1 MAADCWRLFCR
12 CSGQIKHRQHEL
24 PEGNA
29 MTNLTRRN
37 FIGAAGAAAALLPGL
52 PAFAQSKRI
61 TIGTNPA
68 GSIYYSLG
76 GGIAKVLT
84 EKMGVQAIV
93 QPLAGSSVAL
103 PLVNANELT
112 SALSSTLDTGAAYRG
127 DLEYQGKAMKN
138 LRALARIFSLPYTVT
153 VRADSGI
160 KTMADLKGKK
170 VVMEFKALLGLK
182 PMNEALVKAGGL
194 QLSDITPISVGGL
207 KQGLDAVADKTADAS
222 AVAAGIPMVQEMHAS
237 VPGGVRYLNVTG
249 PNATDAFMAQ
259 QLPGSSLMKL
269 EPNARMPEVTEPVT
283 IGTYDVFLV
292 VGKDLSDADANKMA
306 TILIESWPELQKDFP
321 ALRPSKLEDL
331 PRATNVVPFH
341 PGAAA
346 AYKAKKMWTA
356 KNDEADKKVM

>member
-1 MAADCWRLFCR
+1 M
-12 CSGQIKHRQHEL
+12 S
-24 PEGNA
+24 
-29 MTNLTRRN
+29 NLTRRH
-37 FIGAAGAAAALLPGL
+37 FIGAATAAAALGPSL
-52 PAFAQSKRI
+52 PAFAQAKRI

-76 GGIAKVLT
+76 GGMAKVLT

-103 PLVNANELT
+103 PLVNAGELT
-112 SALSSTLDTGAAYRG
+112 SSLSSTLDTGAAYRG
-127 DLEYQGKAMKN
+127 EGEYQGRAMKN
-138 LRALARIFSLPYTVT
+138 LRSLVRIFSLPYTFT

-160 KTMADLKGKK
+160 KTIADLKGKK

-182 PMNEALVKAGGL
+182 PMNEALIKAGGL
-194 QLSDITPISVGGL
+194 QLSDVVPVSVGGL

-222 AVAAGIPMVQEMHAS
+222 AVAAGIPMVQEMNAS

-249 PNATDAFMAQ
+249 ANATDEFMGRT
-259 QLPGSSLMKL
+259 LPGSSLMKL
-269 EPNARMPEVTEPVT
+269 EPSARMPEVTEPVT

-292 VGKDLSDADANKMA
+292 VGKDLSDADANKMT
-306 TILIESWPELQKDFP
+306 TILVDSWAELQKDYP

-331 PRATNVVPFH
+331 SRATNVVPYH
-341 PGAAA
+341 PGAMA
-346 AYKAKKMWTA
+346 AYKVKKMWTA